1 MLIGCLFTLA
11 GFILS
16 SLFNTPTQAQN
27 DNVIDEIVCKKL
39 KIVND
44 DGQRVV
50 GIGSTVSK
58 SGVIETYNG
67 DGRKLVGIGTRDDGS
82 GVMET
87 HNADGKGVVSIG
99 ASVLGNGE
107 LRLHN
112 YEGKGLVYIGAVL
125 GDYGIISTGNADGKE
140 LVGIGGSVDGK
151 SGHLSISNTDGKELV
166 GIGSREFGGILQIY
180 NKEGI
185 RTAVLASSTLGGS
198 RLKIYSGIKEGNVYL
213 DGLGVFVRNVDAN
226 TVATLGSHGLS
237 IYNTDGQKIEKEGED
252 IVIKNRLVHIGS
264 VNDKSGV
271 METYNAD
278 GKELVYIGAIE
289 GRRNDGLINIHNH
302 KGEWRSYKGD

>member
-58 SGVIETYNG
+58 SDVIETYNG
-67 DGRKLVGIGTRDDGS
+67 DGRKTCWYWKLGTMAA
-82 GVMET
+82 VLWKHTTQM
-87 HNADGKGVVSIG
+87 GKELSALG

-166 GIGSREFGGILQIY
+166 GIGKGIRWDPANIQQRGHTYGGI
-180 NKEGI
+180 
-185 RTAVLASSTLGGS
+185 SSTT
-198 RLKIYSGIKEGNVYL
+198 E
-213 DGLGVFVRNVDAN
+213 
-226 TVATLGSHGLS
+226 
-237 IYNTDGQKIEKEGED
+237 
-252 IVIKNRLVHIGS
+252 
-264 VNDKSGV
+264 
-271 METYNAD
+271 
-278 GKELVYIGAIE
+278 
-289 GRRNDGLINIHNH
+289 NI
-302 KGEWRSYKGD
+302 